1 MGTIINS
8 RSEIHL
14 FIVAALLLGGCA
26 SSIRGQREEMIT
38 AYPRTQRERLLQL
51 EWVNQPYRSLI
62 AAAGPPTILMRIPG
76 DRTNEMVAVFGVRD
90 KVSGCIDA
98 FVVFNG
104 YMRTEIN
111 NDSMV
116 TKYFCR

>member
-1 MGTIINS
+1 MGTIINF
-8 RSEIHL
+8 RSGIHL
-14 FIVAALLLGGCA
+14 FLATALLLGGCV
-26 SSIRGQREEMIT
+26 SIRVQREEVIT
-38 AYPRTQRERLLQL
+38 AYTRTQRERLLRL
-51 EWVNQPYRSLI
+51 EWVNQPYHSLI
-62 AAAGPPTILMRIPG
+62 AAVGPPTILMRIPG
-76 DRTNEMVAVFGVRD
+76 DRTDEMVAVFGVRD

-111 NDSMV
+111 NNSMV

>member
-1 MGTIINS
+1 MGTIINF
-8 RSEIHL
+8 RSGIHL
-14 FIVAALLLGGCA
+14 LLAVALLLGGCA
-26 SSIRGQREEMIT
+26 SIRAQREEVIT
-38 AYPRTQRERLLQL
+38 AYSRTQRERLLQL
-51 EWVNQPYRSLI
+51 EWVNQPYHRLI

-76 DRTNEMVAVFGVRD
+76 DRTDEMVAVFGVRD

-111 NDSMV
+111 NNSMV